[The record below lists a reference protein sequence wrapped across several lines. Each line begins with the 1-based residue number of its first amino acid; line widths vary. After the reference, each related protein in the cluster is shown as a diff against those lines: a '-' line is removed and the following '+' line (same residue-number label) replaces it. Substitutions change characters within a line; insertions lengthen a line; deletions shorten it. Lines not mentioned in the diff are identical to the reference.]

1 MFRPSCGTY
10 GDSMTREL
18 TGHRVN
24 GVNEVLRVIVLDQ
37 PGSGGA
43 CHDYVVLIP
52 ITNLDPVTLS
62 HPGEPLM
69 DDDARGILVDEV
81 YVLPNGDILS
91 LFPVH
96 GLATIPNGVVVGGQQ
111 GMNYYRFQRVT
122 FQNGPIKEAGV
133 NGTTQ
138 EVLLAI
144 LIDRLEGFQSGEFK
158 NRDNA
163 VALTHIETA
172 KLWLHKRTMDRAAR
186 GVEGTLQK

>member
-1 MFRPSCGTY
+1 
-10 GDSMTREL
+10 MTREL

-24 GVNEVLRVIVLDQ
+24 GVNEALRVIVLDK

-52 ITNLDPVTLS
+52 VPSFNPDSFNHL
-62 HPGEPLM
+62 GEPLM
-69 DDDARGILVDEV
+69 DDEARGILVNEV
-81 YVLPNGDILS
+81 YVLPNGDNLS

-96 GLATIPNGVVVGGQQ
+96 GLATIPNGIAVGGEQ
-111 GMNYYRFQRVT
+111 GVNFYRYQRVT